1 MIVKRRPLSVTARPS
16 TCGSAANLRRH
27 RPSPR
32 TMTSSE
38 LSIWSSSVRKVRP
51 SAGVAPSSEK
61 YEADTNSVSRRSEL
75 SVSVSVCICESTAA
89 RSSNERVACARQS
102 RKSGYDAPLRSIWP
116 RSTLPIKLT
125 SRSGSLY
132 GMACV
137 RVASTT
143 LKTAVLP
150 PMPTASARTATAAK
164 PGERSRLRPA
174 CRTSIPMLSSHVRI
188 FIGGAHSQT
197 VCRSSPRRPSTV
209 AGVSRLRNGSRSVL
223 GRDLSVTA
231 HGGSSRRAG
240 PVLWTRRP
248 RYDHGMK
255 RSGVA
260 DLPLHGGRVPAWLA
274 SRMSTLGTAIAES
287 VMLHYGRPALLS
299 RLSDPFWFQALGSV
313 MGMDWHS
320 SGITTSVM
328 GALKR
333 GLNPRAHELG
343 VYICG
348 GRGKQSRNTPSE
360 LRAIAD
366 RINLDGDALV
376 RTSRLTARVDN
387 NAVADGF
394 QIYLHSFILTG
405 DGDWAVVQQG
415 MNEDSRLARR
425 YHWHSA
431 AVRDFTSEPHTAIVG
446 EHAGTI
452 MNLVDREARPA
463 QEALLAI
470 TRDDPSRT
478 LADIRAAYA
487 HSASAPRLV
496 MPAHHDVRATD
507 VNEKRLGAVLALAHE
522 RDLRDFASF
531 LLLEQLGPRTL
542 QSLALVAEVVHG
554 APTRFEDPARF
565 AFAHGGK
572 DGHPFPVPLKVYD
585 ESIAVLRRALD
596 SAKLG
601 HTDKLGGFKR
611 LDAFT
616 RAIETQRGPEADV
629 SATIAHERAIS
640 ATHGGRTVFD
650 DQPSRSALR
659 PAGPPSRDALRG
671 AGPPSRDALRGAGP
685 PGPRRGQLGL
695 FDDEPPRQ

>member
-1 MIVKRRPLSVTARPS
+1 
-16 TCGSAANLRRH
+16 
-27 RPSPR
+27 
-32 TMTSSE
+32 
-38 LSIWSSSVRKVRP
+38 
-51 SAGVAPSSEK
+51 
-61 YEADTNSVSRRSEL
+61 
-75 SVSVSVCICESTAA
+75 
-89 RSSNERVACARQS
+89 
-102 RKSGYDAPLRSIWP
+102 
-116 RSTLPIKLT
+116 
-125 SRSGSLY
+125 
-132 GMACV
+132 
-137 RVASTT
+137 
-143 LKTAVLP
+143 
-150 PMPTASARTATAAK
+150 
-164 PGERSRLRPA
+164 
-174 CRTSIPMLSSHVRI
+174 
-188 FIGGAHSQT
+188 
-197 VCRSSPRRPSTV
+197 
-209 AGVSRLRNGSRSVL
+209 
-223 GRDLSVTA
+223 
-231 HGGSSRRAG
+231 
-240 PVLWTRRP
+240 
-248 RYDHGMK
+248 MK
-255 RSGVA
+255 RSGIA

-287 VMLHYGRPALLS
+287 VLLHYGRPALLS

-348 GRGKQSRNTPSE
+348 GRGKQSRNTPDE
-360 LRAIAD
+360 LRTIAD

-394 QIYLHSFILTG
+394 QIYLHAFVLTRE
-405 DGDWAVVQQG
+405 GDWAVVQQG
-415 MNEDSRLARR
+415 MNEASRLARR

-463 QEALLAI
+463 QDALLAI
-470 TRDDPSRT
+470 ALEDPART
-478 LADIRAAYA
+478 LADVRAAFA
-487 HSASAPRLV
+487 LRASAPRRLE
-496 MPAHHDVRATD
+496 MPTRHGEMARHLTMPRHHDVRSKD

-554 APTRFEDPARF
+554 TPTRFEDPARF

-596 SAKLG
+596 SARLG
-601 HTDKLGGFKR
+601 DTDKLGGFKR
-611 LDAFT
+611 LDTFT
-616 RAIETQRGPEADV
+616 RAIEARRGPEADV
-629 SATIAHERAIS
+629 AATIAHEQAIS
-640 ATHGGRTVFD
+640 QSLGGRTVFD
-650 DQPSRSALR
+650 DPPSRSALR
-659 PAGPPSRDALRG
+659 RG
-671 AGPPSRDALRGAGP
+671 GAP
-685 PGPRRGQLGL
+685 RPRRGQLGL
-695 FDDEPPRQ
+695 FD